1 MTSGRIFVALLGL
14 GVLCFGVGYVLGISN
29 DGDHPDLNESRSR
42 IRRASLSSSRLEQ
55 TSLLLP
61 VLETLSTQNVEAL
74 SEVFESSFVP
84 AIGDF
89 PLELFVASWAR
100 FDPEAARSRISSW
113 PADMRREAWPALLG
127 SWAHSDPQAAFA
139 ALEEISDLAVRR
151 RALRPLIESW
161 GSSGDAGVWQ
171 ALSELTDSE
180 QRRELTPLVVQR
192 QLARGRREAM
202 LREVES
208 LADTAAGQ
216 QIQGIA
222 LASLAEAMAQTDLPE
237 AVAFAETHWSTPHGR
252 EISRRVATHWAGN
265 DGPAAIAWLRSRP
278 AGDLRD
284 LLLAGAYRS
293 WLEADRA
300 AATQW
305 IADGA
310 LDSDLAHIAVT
321 HAAALAREDP
331 EAAIAWASALPESTH
346 RQRSLRAIGR
356 IWRRSDPA
364 AAADWLES
372 SGVGIQVRSKP

>member
-14 GVLCFGVGYVLGISN
+14 GVLSFGVGYLLGISN
-29 DGDHPDLNESRSR
+29 DGGDPDLRESRSR
-42 IRRASLSSSRLEQ
+42 IRRAALSTSRLEQ

-61 VLETLSTQNVEAL
+61 VLQTLSPENVEAL

-100 FDPEAARSRISSW
+100 FDPQAARSRVSSW
-113 PADMRREAWPALLG
+113 PTDMRREAWPALLG

-171 ALSELTDSE
+171 ALSELPDSE
-180 QRRELTPLVVQR
+180 QRREFTPLVVQR
-192 QLARGRREAM
+192 HLAPGRRETM
-202 LREVES
+202 LRDIEA
-208 LADTAAGQ
+208 LADSAAGQ
-216 QIQGIA
+216 QIQGVA
-222 LASLAEAMAQTDLPE
+222 LASLAEALAQSDLPE
-237 AVAFAETHWSTPHGR
+237 AVAFAQTHWRTPHGR
-252 EISRRVATHWAGN
+252 EISRRVATHWASI

-278 AGDLRD
+278 VGDLRD

-331 EAAIAWASALPESTH
+331 EAAISWASDLPESTQ
-346 RQRSLRAIGR
+346 RQHSLRAIGR
-356 IWRRSDPA
+356 IWQRSDPA
-364 AAADWLES
+364 AAARWLES
-372 SGVGIQVRSKP
+372 SGVEIQARSPQ